1 MRKLTLILGAICLF
15 TISAIAQSN
24 QYRPDR
30 LKVFM
35 DCQNAWCDM
44 NYIKTEITLVDFML
58 DNKAA
63 DVHVLVTEQNT
74 GSGGS
79 QYQLIFFGQN
89 GFSHL
94 RDTLQFSTANTATD
108 FEVRAGM
115 IRYIKLGLAPFIAR
129 TRSASQVMIDY
140 KQSADAAKKD
150 TAIKPAKDPWNYWV
164 YRISTNGNISADE
177 VYKSLQYSGNL
188 SANRTTDEWKIAFR
202 LYGSK
207 NKTTYDYETSSGNE
221 KFTVNNHNIGFEHYL
236 IKSINSHWS
245 YGYQTTFNQSTFSN
259 FKGQTML
266 KAAVEYDIF
275 PYKDVN
281 NKLFTISYGIDNRI
295 FRYYDTTI
303 YEKTKESLPG
313 HGVDVNMTFNQKWGT
328 AFFGISYHNYFK
340 DWKYFNLGINA
351 FTSIRITGGLSF
363 NVSAF
368 GGLTRDQL
376 FLPKGGATEE
386 EVLTRRRQLASGY
399 SYYTSFG
406 ISYRFGSKVNNF
418 VNPRFEG
425 GNN

>member
-129 TRSASQVMIDY
+129 IRS
-140 KQSADAAKKD
+140 
-150 TAIKPAKDPWNYWV
+150 
-164 YRISTNGNISADE
+164 
-177 VYKSLQYSGNL
+177 
-188 SANRTTDEWKIAFR
+188 F
-202 LYGSK
+202 
-207 NKTTYDYETSSGNE
+207 
-221 KFTVNNHNIGFEHYL
+221 
-236 IKSINSHWS
+236 
-245 YGYQTTFNQSTFSN
+245 
-259 FKGQTML
+259 
-266 KAAVEYDIF
+266 
-275 PYKDVN
+275 
-281 NKLFTISYGIDNRI
+281 
-295 FRYYDTTI
+295 
-303 YEKTKESLPG
+303 
-313 HGVDVNMTFNQKWGT
+313 VNM
-328 AFFGISYHNYFK
+328 SV
-340 DWKYFNLGINA
+340 
-351 FTSIRITGGLSF
+351 TG
-363 NVSAF
+363 
-368 GGLTRDQL
+368 R
-376 FLPKGGATEE
+376 
-386 EVLTRRRQLASGY
+386 
-399 SYYTSFG
+399 
-406 ISYRFGSKVNNF
+406 
-418 VNPRFEG
+418 
-425 GNN
+425 